1 MALRAGVGEGLEPT
15 GECLHLQT
23 GRGGGVVRWWAGGLV
38 GWCCVDGVETC
49 GEMKVG
55 KCGQR
60 AGRRGAEVHAEV
72 QRYAHLGV
80 LRLAL
85 RRARLELLLE
95 TSHLVSGE
103 TAAGA
108 GDWGW
113 AREILGTPG
122 LEHSNLSL

>member
-55 KCGQR
+55 KCAQVWRCR
-60 AGRRGAEVHAEV
+60 AAPGSVQGAEVRGAEVHAEV
-72 QRYAHLGV
+72 QRYARLGV

-103 TAAGA
+103 TAAGTGA
-108 GDWGW
+108 W
-113 AREILGTPG
+113 AWAWA
-122 LEHSNLSL
+122 